1 MKQRLLKVVV
11 GLALLLVLVGASGIV
26 ADSVGLPTTP
36 QAYACSSGAGGNC

>member
-11 GLALLLVLVGASGIV
+11 GLALLLALVGASGVV

-36 QAYACSSGAGGNC
+36 QAYACPHTGGGGC